1 MFSWNW
7 IRPTGHRSNMRR
19 VWSKLAL
26 AATKCRAIFP
36 CLFGVNPISSAL
48 ILLFLHQND
57 FRGSCWSNLFLMIFP
72 VDKEMPV
79 FDSGFWKNPEFVAWH
94 PYLFRLNIYC
104 MYSIFMATPKKVET
118 SYPTKMMINSVS
130 ILMEV
135 TITTIVLLISAWYHI
150 RSISPIP
157 TIMSYF
163 FITHSLP
170 TYCWLSPHCGWC

>member
-79 FDSGFWKNPEFVAWH
+79 FDSGFWKNPEFAAWH

-104 MYSIFMATPKKVET
+104 MYSIFMATPQKVET
-118 SYPTKMMINSVS
+118 SYPTKISFYPYGGHYSHHCFTHISMISYPQY
-130 ILMEV
+130 
-135 TITTIVLLISAWYHI
+135 ITN
-150 RSISPIP
+150 
-157 TIMSYF
+157 
-163 FITHSLP
+163 THNNVIFLYYS
-170 TYCWLSPHCGWC
+170 